1 MQEEEKKWCV
11 QHIVF
16 AMTVENFLTSKL
28 GIMCA
33 NNNLTFTI
41 SIEWILVYHF
51 IFILDAVT
59 YKISTMSLKHG
70 GLCMSMDLRERGVR
84 EKFQQEC
91 ECTP

>member
-1 MQEEEKKWCV
+1 MQHV
-11 QHIVF
+11 VF
-16 AMTVENFLTSKL
+16 AMTVENFLISKL

-41 SIEWILVYHF
+41 SIELILVYHF

-59 YKISTMSLKHG
+59 YKILTISLKHG
-70 GLCMSMDLRERGVR
+70 GLCMSVDLRERGAG

-91 ECTP
+91 KCTP